1 MTDRETRD
9 VFGQRLVVGL
19 DSIREKAANRKQY
32 SNHRSDRNKSVI
44 FPPCSVC
51 GGSTI
56 STTDLR
62 KYWTMSQDTIWKWVH
77 KSKNPV
83 PSQDAK
89 YPNNPIDNREGTHCI
104 TQRVFCIDR
113 VNIWA
118 LQNGKKPA
126 ASWPEVLSA
135 DGTTVKLP
143 PKPKYDHSTRI

>member
-19 DSIREKAANRKQY
+19 DSIREQAANRKQY
-32 SNHRSDRNKSVI
+32 SNHRSVRNKSVI

-89 YPNNPIDNREGTHCI
+89 YPNNPIDNREGTHGI

-143 PKPKYDHSTRI
+143 PKPKYDHSTRV